1 MVIQSL
7 APGLLLAAPRVGDPN
22 FLHTVVLLGLHEP
35 EGAIGWV
42 INGRSLGP
50 LRRVLD
56 ASNIPGVGEL
66 PAGRVFDRDAR
77 VGGPVEPFGGW
88 LVYRRVPGVE
98 LDGELTVGAD
108 IGVTRHAGVLQRL
121 ARGDGPSEVLMVLG
135 HAGWGPD
142 QLDAEVRSGDW
153 LPAPVD
159 AALVFDTV
167 VDELWTAAY
176 ERSLGAKP
184 GAFTSTTRGMA

>member
-1 MVIQSL
+1 
-7 APGLLLAAPRVGDPN
+7 
-22 FLHTVVLLGLHEP
+22 
-35 EGAIGWV
+35 
-42 INGRSLGP
+42 
-50 LRRVLD
+50 
-56 ASNIPGVGEL
+56 
-66 PAGRVFDRDAR
+66 
-77 VGGPVEPFGGW
+77 
-88 LVYRRVPGVE
+88 
-98 LDGELTVGAD
+98 
-108 IGVTRHAGVLQRL
+108 
-121 ARGDGPSEVLMVLG
+121 MVLG

-142 QLDAEVRSGDW
+142 QLDAEVRSGDR